1 MKGLSVLSFGF
12 TRGLWE
18 GKGAED
24 FQRMMGYAEHLDE
37 YVIVAN
43 SYKRHGLKPRRLAP
57 HVEAIPTDAFCF
69 ADSFFRMLRIGA
81 RVLRERRIGI
91 VQAQDPFF
99 TGLAAALLGWR
110 FGVPVIVCV
119 YGPNVFDPHWLA
131 SHWSHPLL
139 ARIGRWVLRRA
150 HGIQV
155 DGKMTARSLIDAGF
169 ESGRV
174 HVKPM
179 VPANLDRFLAI
190 ERAAREFPRV
200 LFAGRL
206 ALQKNLPLL
215 IDAAR
220 LLHARGHRFELLI
233 VGDGPD
239 EARLRA
245 HAAKSGLNGAV
256 QFRPAVSRDEIAD
269 VFASADVFALSS
281 DYEGYP
287 RVLMEAAAAA
297 LPIITTAVSGSD
309 ESVADGASGWIV
321 PVGDTAAF
329 AEKLDLLLGDADLRA
344 RMGAAAREHARARL
358 DPAANTP
365 AQLAI
370 WRALAGI
377 PGSALVPSAGEGV
390 PPSRTFEDVRPRLR
404 AHRQDDVHKSS
415 FRRDAE
421 TSTRDEC
428 APRNPRSAP
437 VKNLLLFNL
446 VTDTKH
452 PILGF
457 TTQWIR
463 ELAARVE
470 SIDVITMRAG
480 EIGVPENV
488 RVHSAGAELG
498 WSEPRRALKFYRLLF
513 RILRER
519 RIDGCF
525 SHMMPVFS
533 ALAGPV
539 LRLRGIPLV
548 TWYAH
553 PSLTPTL
560 KLAHFISHRMVTSL
574 PNAYPYRKDK
584 LAVIGQGIDTTLFA
598 ASALD
603 SVEDGAI
610 LCVGRISP
618 VKDHPTLLRAV
629 AKIDCRLTIL
639 GATAGTDDEKYLA
652 DLHRLTAEL
661 AIAHR
666 VTFVPSVPPTE
677 LPAHYSRCD
686 IHVNLTPA
694 GFGDKVAWE
703 AMSCARPCL
712 VANEDFRETLGAHA
726 DELLFRENDDADLA
740 AKLTALLAKDSAPR
754 DAIGLYLRSQV
765 QRLHSLPRLVDR
777 ILAEIGNAIPRQH
790 DPTVAVSTFSA
801 QP

>member
-18 GKGAED
+18 GEGAED
-24 FQRMMGYAEHLDE
+24 FQRMMGYAKHLDE

-57 HVEAIPTDAFCF
+57 NVEAIPTDAFCF

-110 FGVPVIVCV
+110 YGLPVNVCV

-150 HGIQV
+150 SGIQV

-169 ESGRV
+169 DSERV

-179 VPANLDRFLAI
+179 VPANLDRFLTI
-190 ERAAREFPRV
+190 ERDAREIPRV

-220 LLHARGHRFELLI
+220 LLHERGRRFELLI

-239 EARLRA
+239 EPRLRA
-245 HAAKSGLNGAV
+245 HAANSGLNGAV

-297 LPIITTAVSGSD
+297 LPIVTTAVSGSD
-309 ESVADGASGWIV
+309 EAIADGVSGSIV

-329 AEKLDLLLGDADLRA
+329 VEKLDALLGDAALRT
-344 RMGAAAREHARARL
+344 RMGTAARAHARARL
-358 DPAANTP
+358 DPTTNTP

-370 WRALAGI
+370 WRAIVEI
-377 PGSALVPSAGEGV
+377 PGSIRVPRVGKGV
-390 PPSRTFEDVRPRLR
+390 PPSRTFDDIQS
-404 AHRQDDVHKSS
+404 RQELHARGTRRGVPWGGVLPGPSAAESS

-428 APRNPRSAP
+428 APRTPRSARIR
-437 VKNLLLFNL
+437 NLLLFNL
-446 VTDTKH
+446 TTDTQH

-463 ELAARVE
+463 ALAARCETVH
-470 SIDVITMRAG
+470 VITMLAG
-480 EIGVPENV
+480 EIDVPANV
-488 RVHSAGAELG
+488 RVHSVGREHG
-498 WSEPRRALKFYRLLF
+498 YSEPRRLIEFYRHLF
-513 RILRER
+513 RILRAH

-560 KLAHFISHRMVTSL
+560 KLAHFASHRMVTSL
-574 PNAYPYRKDK
+574 PTAYPYRKDK
-584 LAVIGQGIDTTLFA
+584 LTVIGQGIDTALFA
-598 ASALD
+598 PGAALVQD
-603 SVEDGAI
+603 RAV

-618 VKDHPTLLRAV
+618 VKDHPTLLHAV
-629 AKIDCRLTIL
+629 AKIDCRLAIL
-639 GATAGTDDEKYLA
+639 GATAGAEDEKYLA
-652 DLHRLTAEL
+652 HLHRLVSEL
-661 AIAHR
+661 GISHR
-666 VTFVPSVPPTE
+666 VTFVPSVPPAE

-686 IHVNLTPA
+686 LHVNLTPV

-712 VANEDFRETLGAHA
+712 VANDDFRETLG
-726 DELLFRENDDADLA
+726 DYPDDLLFKHGDAEDLA
-740 AKLTALLAKDSAPR
+740 KKLTALLSRSEEERAQ
-754 DAIGLYLRSQV
+754 IGEYLRAQV
-765 QRLHSLPRLVDR
+765 ERLHSLPALAGR
-777 ILAEIGNAIPRQH
+777 ILAEVAAARPR
-790 DPTVAVSTFSA
+790 A
-801 QP
+801 